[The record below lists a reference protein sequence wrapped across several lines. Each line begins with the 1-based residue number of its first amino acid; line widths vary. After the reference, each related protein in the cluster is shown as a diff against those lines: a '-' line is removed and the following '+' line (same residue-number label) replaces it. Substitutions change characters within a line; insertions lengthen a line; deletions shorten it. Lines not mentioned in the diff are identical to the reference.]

1 MGIPRISLE
10 AFVFIVCAWDAAMA
24 QQKMAVEVGV
34 LACSLS
40 EVGPV
45 ETGRTGVEVQER
57 DMLCVFTLRSGTEET
72 YTGKVLGVSLAREH
86 NRTLLWFVDAPSN
99 AAPPAPGLLQ
109 QSYALDAKA
118 PADQIAALIGDAN
131 SEVVLRWMGD
141 GTKASVGA
149 SEKSPAAD
157 LVILGVELKLNSTA
171 G

>member
-24 QQKMAVEVGV
+24 QQKTPVEVGV

-40 EVGPV
+40 EAGPV
-45 ETGRTGVEVQER
+45 ETGRTGAEVQER
-57 DMLCVFTLRSGTEET
+57 DMLCVFKLRSGTEET
-72 YTGKVLGVSLAREH
+72 YTGKVRGVSLAREH

-99 AAPPAPGLLQ
+99 AAPPAAGLLQ
-109 QSYALDAKA
+109 QSYALDA
-118 PADQIAALIGDAN
+118 
-131 SEVVLRWMGD
+131 VVLRWMGD